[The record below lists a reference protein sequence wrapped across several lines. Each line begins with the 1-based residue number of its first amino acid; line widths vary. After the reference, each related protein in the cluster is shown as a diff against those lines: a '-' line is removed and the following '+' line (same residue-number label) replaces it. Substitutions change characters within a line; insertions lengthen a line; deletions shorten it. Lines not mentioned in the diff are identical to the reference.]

1 MATNGSVDSG
11 GYQGRVLRFEWGTNS
26 INPSD
31 NTRNIWYKITAVGGS
46 SSIYYHH
53 NETIEINGT
62 NVYTGSD
69 SHAVTTNDVLVSDNM
84 TINQSSTLTLVV
96 KMHGGIYNRTD
107 NINTEKSWS
116 LDEIPRFSNLTSL
129 SVKSKTINSITL
141 QYTTDKSANLFAR
154 FTSGGDSTE
163 WLNFGNPFVNN
174 TTSGTFTIYYRN
186 RENSNRL
193 VPNTSYNI
201 EVLCRS
207 AVSGLDTA
215 KSISVTTYQIGQ
227 ISSVG
232 NFNHGDNAS
241 IVITNP
247 SGSSLNLAMK
257 IGNTQILSKAVSA
270 GTNAISFTDEQLDA
284 IYKLYGSGNT
294 LTATFILTT
303 ASSYTNSKTCTIT
316 LKRKSKNNK
325 K

>member
-26 INPSD
+26 TNPSD

-53 NETIEINGT
+53 NETVEINGT

-69 SHAVTTNDVLVSDNM
+69 SHAVTTNDVLASGNM
-84 TINQSSTLTLVV
+84 TINQSSTLTLTI

-116 LDEIPRFSNLTSL
+116 LDEIPRYASISHSL
-129 SVKSKTINSITL
+129 NSTGLNNIKINWSSDSTCDLL
-141 QYTTDKSANLFAR
+141 QYSLN
-154 FTSGGDSTE
+154 GGNWTNAS
-163 WLNFGNPFVNN
+163 GNPYTISGLNPN
-174 TTSGTFTIYYRN
+174 TTYKIKTRVRRQDSQLYSETG
-186 RENSNRL
+186 EL
-193 VPNTSYNI
+193 
-201 EVLCRS
+201 S
-207 AVSGLDTA
+207 A
-215 KSISVTTYQIGQ
+215 TTKDIGK

-247 SGSSLNLAMK
+247 SGSSLNLVMK
-257 IGNTQILSKAVSA
+257 IGNTQILSKAVNA